1 MQLHAL
7 EPLYTI
13 FYTLVCK
20 NVSSCWLKFSG
31 KIVNKYMENLR
42 QTSGEIW
49 AQLQPQKF
57 ASRILCCVALSYNSY
72 FFQNSRFT
80 EISVDA
86 NFSFF
91 LLTES
96 PRAITLAWKCLFT
109 SWRFPQKQAP
119 WSIDRTIIIIELGYH
134 KISWFVSVLQVNH
147 LPQPSAP
154 ANNLLIYPPLT
165 KQLLD
170 IRFSYKNCYF
180 SRGCQLVKMHG
191 FATVTRSIYCCHPDS
206 CEVGKVL
213 LNLE

>member
-80 EISVDA
+80 KYQSMQI
-86 NFSFF
+86 FLSFYW
-91 LLTES
+91 
-96 PRAITLAWKCLFT
+96 PRAHVRSLLPENVFSLPEDFLKNKL
-109 SWRFPQKQAP
+109 R
-119 WSIDRTIIIIELGYH
+119 DRLIEL
-134 KISWFVSVLQVNH
+134 
-147 LPQPSAP
+147 
-154 ANNLLIYPPLT
+154 
-165 KQLLD
+165 
-170 IRFSYKNCYF
+170 
-180 SRGCQLVKMHG
+180 
-191 FATVTRSIYCCHPDS
+191 
-206 CEVGKVL
+206 
-213 LNLE
+213 